1 MLEITNIHVAYG
13 ELLALQGVNLVIK
26 PGEMV
31 ALVGPNGAGKTTL
44 LKTISGLLAARAG
57 AIRWQDE
64 MISKASPQ
72 RIVEHG
78 IALVPE
84 GRRLFAA
91 MSVRENL
98 ELGAFTERAQKEK
111 RTQMERVFSLFPR
124 LFERQQQTAGLLSG
138 GEQQMLALGRA
149 LMGLPRLLLLD
160 EPSLG
165 LAPRVVESIMSIL
178 SDLHREGMSVLIVEQ
193 NVHTVLALA
202 QRAYILEGGRIV
214 GEGEAKKLLDDDHV
228 RAAYFGPMAREA
240 ASVSP
245 EGQPRGVAPTA
256 AINRN
261 FRTQGSP
268 SLLTPYTL
276 RLLK

>member
-1 MLEITNIHVAYG
+1 MLEIENLHVAYG
-13 ELLALQGVNLVIK
+13 ELLALQGVSLTIR

-44 LKTISGLLAARAG
+44 LKTISGLLAPRAG
-57 AIRWQDE
+57 VGRWQDE
-64 MISKASPQ
+64 TISAASPQ

-91 MSVRENL
+91 MTVRENL
-98 ELGAFTERAQKEK
+98 ELGAFTRRAQKKKAFQLEK
-111 RTQMERVFSLFPR
+111 IFTLFPR
-124 LFERQQQTAGLLSG
+124 LSERQRQRAGSLSG

-165 LAPRVVESIMSIL
+165 LAPKVVESIMSIL
-178 SDLHREGMSVLIVEQ
+178 AELHREGMSLLIVEQ

-214 GEGEAKKLLDDDHV
+214 GAGDGPKLLEDDHV
-228 RAAYFGPMAREA
+228 RAAYLGPLARR
-240 ASVSP
+240 ASS
-245 EGQPRGVAPTA
+245 
-256 AINRN
+256 
-261 FRTQGSP
+261 
-268 SLLTPYTL
+268 
-276 RLLK
+276 

>member
-1 MLEITNIHVAYG
+1 MLEVENLHVAYG
-13 ELLALQGVNLVIK
+13 ELLALQGVSLTIR

-44 LKTISGLLAARAG
+44 LKTISGLLTARAG
-57 AIRWQDE
+57 VVRWQDQT
-64 MISKASPQ
+64 ISAASPQ

-91 MSVRENL
+91 MTVRENL
-98 ELGAFTERAQKEK
+98 ELGAFTRHAQKEK
-111 RTQMERVFSLFPR
+111 NFQLEKIFTLFPR
-124 LFERQQQTAGLLSG
+124 LAERQRQRAGSLSG

-165 LAPRVVESIMSIL
+165 LAPKVVESIMSIL
-178 SDLHREGMSVLIVEQ
+178 AELHRDGMSLLIVEQ
-193 NVHTVLALA
+193 NVHAVLALA

-214 GEGEAKKLLDDDHV
+214 GEGDGPKLLEDDHV
-228 RAAYFGPMAREA
+228 REAYLGPLARGA
-240 ASVSP
+240 
-245 EGQPRGVAPTA
+245 R
-256 AINRN
+256 
-261 FRTQGSP
+261 
-268 SLLTPYTL
+268 
-276 RLLK
+276 